1 MKAKLANEK
10 GGILIIFALLLFV
23 IIGSQRSRLIWAL
36 VHVRSE
42 LSKSVDAG
50 ALAGANNISN
60 PHLDPTD
67 LAEEFARANFSL
79 GYLMT
84 DTDTSRGAVSF
95 DATKSDSDHTIS
107 VTGRVS
113 SPGNL
118 ASLFGIDWITTS
130 ASGVGKN
137 KVEIMLVLDRS
148 GSMSGTKIANLKT
161 AATKFVSFFQETQSE
176 DKMGL
181 ASFATTAS
189 VDVTLGTN
197 YVTTM
202 TTKINAMSASGG
214 TNTEDSLA
222 KGGAQLPDYSGV
234 RRSTEQQ
241 YLIFFSDGMPTA
253 LRDSFRF
260 NNTVFDGVVVGQ
272 GSSGHANCRTS
283 DYAYM
288 SIANYLYRPDGNG
301 STYYTSGSNT
311 VDPATTGDGKSTATT
326 SCKNCNFWGCTS
338 YLNTKWYLF
347 ESSRLGPVSGY
358 SAESCNIPR
367 SSLIPYFC
375 QAAKTLAQQNSQA
388 LKNRYVKI
396 YVIGLGSGTEIDQR
410 FLPVFPVERL
420 RVFYP
425 SQATLSYLQRD
436 CKEIKLRPRSVAYNS
451 GQGFCRFPEVFL

>member
-1 MKAKLANEK
+1 MKTTLSNEK

-23 IIGSQRSRLIWAL
+23 IIGFTAL
-36 VHVRSE
+36 AVDVGRWYTVRSE

-60 PHLDPTD
+60 PYLDPVE
-67 LAEEFARANFSL
+67 LSKEFARANFSV

-84 DTDTSRGAVSF
+84 DTDTNRGAVSF
-95 DATKSDSDHTIS
+95 DASKNANDHTIT
-107 VTGRVS
+107 VTGTVS

-118 ASLFGIDWITTS
+118 ASLFGIEWIATA
-130 ASGVGKN
+130 ASGVAKKN

-148 GSMSGTKIANLKT
+148 GSMSGTKIADLKT
-161 AATKFVSFFQETQSE
+161 AATKFVSFFEETQSE

-181 ASFATTAS
+181 ASFATTAR
-189 VDVTLGTN
+189 VDVNLGTN

-202 TTKINAMSASGG
+202 NTKINAMSASGG

-234 RRSTEQQ
+234 PGDQRIQQ

-253 LRDSFRF
+253 LRDSFKF
-260 NNTVFDGVVVGQ
+260 NNTVYDGVVVGQ

-288 SIANYLYRPDGNG
+288 SIANYLYQPDGNG

-326 SCKNCNFWGCTS
+326 SCKNCNYWGCTS
-338 YLNTKWYLF
+338 YPNTKWYLF
-347 ESSRLGPVSGY
+347 ESSLGPVSGY
-358 SAESCNIPR
+358 SSESCSIPTNK
-367 SSLIPYFC
+367 LIPYFC
-375 QAAKTLAQQNSQA
+375 QAAKTLAQQNAQS

-396 YVIGLGSGTEIDQR
+396 YVIGLGTGTEIDQN
-410 FLPVFPVERL
+410 FLT
-420 RVFYP
+420 
-425 SQATLSYLQRD
+425 SLSSGSDYAYFTPTSSELEAIFQKIA
-436 CKEIKLRPRSVAYNS
+436 KEIKLRLI
-451 GQGFCRFPEVFL
+451 Q